1 MVEKSLKHFFFIN
14 NTNKENRMTDQ
25 INIDVLRNYLN
36 NTKDDWN
43 YITPISFYNN
53 YYITDKPYLLIDLR
67 TPEEFRKM
75 HIKGAHNIFWL
86 NILDEQNLKKLPKD
100 RPIFLICYVGH
111 TSSQVMTLLKL
122 LGYKVTS
129 IKFGYGLSPVKGI
142 PVAGWLDYG
151 LPIEPAIC

>member
-1 MVEKSLKHFFFIN
+1 MNKCLDINTLRQYLKS
-14 NTNKENRMTDQ
+14 
-25 INIDVLRNYLN
+25 
-36 NTKDDWN
+36 TKDDWN

-53 YYITDKPYLLIDLR
+53 FYITNKPYFLIDLR
-67 TPEEFRKM
+67 TPDEFKKM

-86 NILDEQNLKKLPKD
+86 DILDEKNLRMLPTNI
-100 RPIFLICYVGH
+100 PIFLICYVGH

-151 LPIEPAIC
+151 LPIEPPIC